1 MKKQAGFTL
10 IELIVVILILG
21 ILAATALPRF
31 INIGQ
36 DANQAAVNGAGGAM
50 SAAMALNHAQW
61 VARGAN
67 TATDNITLEDGT
79 VVIINDAGW
88 ADSNST
94 GVAQNDDAITA
105 GECQIIWQQ
114 ALQSNGPATA
124 IVAPAPANGYLVTGA
139 AAGDCLYTYAT
150 NDSLG
155 VARTIAYETLNGR
168 VTITNAP

>member
-31 INIGQ
+31 IDINQ

-61 VARGAN
+61 VAQGAN
-67 TATDNITLEDGT
+67 TATDTITLEDAT
-79 VVIINDAGW
+79 VVTINDAGW

-94 GVAQNDDAITA
+94 AAAQNDDAITA
-105 GECQIIWQQ
+105 AQCQTIWQQ
-114 ALQSNGPATA
+114 ALQSNGPATS
-124 IVAPAPANGYLVTGA
+124 IVAPAPANGYLITGA

-150 NDSLG
+150 NDSTG
-155 VARTIAYETLNGR
+155 TARTIAYETLNGR
-168 VTITNAP
+168 VTITNAR